1 MFAVLALIA
10 IDLYILKN
18 TGVSKKEITVE
29 EKTEDKP
36 VEEKTENKPV
46 EWTVYGTS
54 WCGWTTKQLAY
65 LKKKGIPHKFI
76 DCEKN
81 NCDGI
86 NAFPVMESSTGEKI
100 KGYKEI

>member
-1 MFAVLALIA
+1 MFVVLALIA

-18 TGVSKKEITVE
+18 TGVTQKEIAVE
-29 EKTEDKP
+29 GKTED
-36 VEEKTENKPV
+36 KPV

-54 WCGWTTKQLAY
+54 WCGWTTKQLEY

-76 DCEKN
+76 DCEKG

-86 NAFPVMESSTGEKI
+86 DAFPVMKSSSGEKV

>member
-18 TGVSKKEITVE
+18 TGVVQKEITVE
-29 EKTEDKP
+29 EKTED
-36 VEEKTENKPV
+36 KPV

-54 WCGWTTKQLAY
+54 WCGWTTKQLEY

-76 DCEKN
+76 DCEKD

-86 NAFPVMESSTGEKI
+86 NAFPVMESSSGEKV
-100 KGYKEI
+100 KGYKEV

>member
-18 TGVSKKEITVE
+18 TGVEQKEKKVE

-36 VEEKTENKPV
+36 I
-46 EWTVYGTS
+46 EWTVYCTS
-54 WCGWTTKQLAY
+54 WCGWTTKQLEY

-76 DCEKN
+76 DCEKD

-86 NAFPVMESSTGEKI
+86 DAFPVMESSSGEKV
-100 KGYKEI
+100 KGYKEV